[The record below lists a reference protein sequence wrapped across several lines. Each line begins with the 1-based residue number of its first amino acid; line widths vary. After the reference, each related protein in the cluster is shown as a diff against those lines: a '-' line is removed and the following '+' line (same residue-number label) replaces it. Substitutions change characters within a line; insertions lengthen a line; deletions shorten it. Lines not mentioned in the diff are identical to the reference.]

1 MPKVNY
7 KKLSTPDLER
17 MAYMFGSLNLE
28 VYAELKSRAGEPKVS
43 PKVLRY
49 QTLYNRKW
57 SRGKVHGD

>member
-28 VYAELKSRAGEPKVS
+28 VYAELKSRAGEPKV
-43 PKVLRY
+43 LRY

-57 SRGKVHGD
+57 RRGKVHGD